1 MSNDWVTRGDAL
13 AVMWHFFFGH
23 TVIPPNTYYHFAST
37 WSHFSHKT
45 GSTSSQVLHVFSE
58 LLWLRNDGIFHNFRR
73 AVHCCSSDVNVCRF
87 DLQLINFLSFYMPP
101 VCCTSFVDIFLK
113 QGPQFCERTLKDRTN
128 SVWAFPKCSG
138 RLVSGSEGSTIKV
151 WDHSTWKCEH
161 KLQEHTAALDRGNA
175 QEEETWHL
183 WGRALHRGIWE
194 GLLCAFWWFWKC
206 RKAMYWRRLF
216 WDDLKQ

>member
-1 MSNDWVTRGDAL
+1 MMLNANNCPIILSNDWVTRGDAL
-13 AVMWHFFFGH
+13 AVMWHFFIGH

-101 VCCTSFVDIFLK
+101 VCCTSFVDIFHFFETRATVLRAHSK
-113 QGPQFCERTLKDRTN
+113 RPHKFSLGICKVQWAARVRVRGQHDQSMGSCNLEMRAYPSRAHSCAGPRECPGGRNLAFMRTGT
-128 SVWAFPKCSG
+128 
-138 RLVSGSEGSTIKV
+138 T
-151 WDHSTWKCEH
+151 
-161 KLQEHTAALDRGNA
+161 
-175 QEEETWHL
+175 
-183 WGRALHRGIWE
+183 
-194 GLLCAFWWFWKC
+194 
-206 RKAMYWRRLF
+206 
-216 WDDLKQ
+216 